1 MERVLFITGMG
12 CEKCEAK
19 VRAALEAVPG
29 VSKAVVSYDG
39 AELTN
44 PGAAS
49 KKQCNGREH

>member
-29 VSKAVVSYDG
+29 VSKAVVSRVAGKSGKVD
-39 AELTN
+39 ELIFLALK
-44 PGAAS
+44 GLG
-49 KKQCNGREH
+49 Q